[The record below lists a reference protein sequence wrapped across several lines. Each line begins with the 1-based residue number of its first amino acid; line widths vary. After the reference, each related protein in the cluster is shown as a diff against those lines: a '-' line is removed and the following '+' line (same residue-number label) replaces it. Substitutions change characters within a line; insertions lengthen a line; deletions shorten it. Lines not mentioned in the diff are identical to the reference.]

1 MDCIFCKIAGGE
13 IPSNTVYE
21 DESFRVILDIAP
33 ANPGH
38 CLILPKSHAADIFE
52 LDSELVAS
60 AHCLAKKIATAV
72 KSAVNADGV
81 NIVQNNGA
89 AAGQS
94 VSHYHVHIIPRFN
107 GDNVQLNSEGKS
119 LSDDEF
125 AKVKESIIAN
135 LDK

>member
-21 DESFRVILDIAP
+21 DDTFRVILDIAP

-60 AHCLAKKIATAV
+60 AHSLAKKIATAV
-72 KSAVNADGV
+72 KSAVKADGI

-107 GDNVQLNSEGKS
+107 GDKVQLNSEGKS
-119 LSDDEF
+119 LADDEF
-125 AKVKESIIAN
+125 AKIKEAVIAN
-135 LDK
+135 LQG